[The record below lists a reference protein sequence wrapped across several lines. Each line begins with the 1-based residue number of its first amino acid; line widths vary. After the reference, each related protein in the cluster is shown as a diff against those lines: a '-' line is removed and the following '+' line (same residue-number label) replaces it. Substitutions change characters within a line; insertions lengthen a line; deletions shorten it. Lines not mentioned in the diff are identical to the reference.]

1 MYDWN
6 ENALSLGRPDY
17 MDTPTLIEWIQR
29 QLETVEETS
38 ARLNALQEERHR
50 KPSLILTL
58 NEQRLNE
65 SASLD
70 VIREALYS
78 HANGKTMILSEGMTV
93 TYLNEV
99 KDMRQVGEA
108 FCSDCPDHE
117 GCMQAA
123 PCSLVKRVNKKE

>member
-6 ENALSLGRPDY
+6 ENALSLGRPDC

-29 QLETVEETS
+29 QLETVEE
-38 ARLNALQEERHR
+38 
-50 KPSLILTL
+50 I
-58 NEQRLNE
+58 
-65 SASLD
+65 
-70 VIREALYS
+70 
-78 HANGKTMILSEGMTV
+78 M
-93 TYLNEV
+93 
-99 KDMRQVGEA
+99 DMRQVGEA